1 LRAADTTGGVVK
13 RGPAALTLPS
23 TNNAWYG
30 LTDVQAGTLRTRL
43 NQTQQR
49 LYPEGLLAL
58 WTFDDGSLADRSGNG
73 FDLLQQNTTN
83 LVTFVTGGPCG
94 KAVRFPGISGS
105 LKMPYAPAFTVNSY
119 SVSLWVNLAAK
130 DIGHQGFFSTRVD
143 TGEAGAGGTFDFKFN
158 SGNFVSSYNSGNYG
172 ANIAQ
177 EQGGN
182 LTTGTWHMVTY
193 VVAPTRIDAYLDGVL
208 KGSTN
213 NIAGP
218 TLLTSGHLLTLGR
231 GVAVA
236 GDPNREMLGA
246 GSMIDD
252 VAVFARALSSNEVA
266 ALYVTVTAPQ
276 PPLRV
281 ASAALL
287 DLLGTSNTTT
297 SVTGGGTISNGVLT
311 VTDSLNPDADS
322 GMAMLTIDN
331 LALGGTN
338 LVYAC
343 TTDSATNDLVRVTGT
358 LSATN
363 TGTIA
368 LGHTSGNPLTTPFR
382 RTVMTYGTLA
392 PADAQRLAQWRV
404 TGDGISGSV
413 LRKVIIDTAN
423 QRVTVEVRHVGALL
437 LLY

>member
-1 LRAADTTGGVVK
+1 
-13 RGPAALTLPS
+13 
-23 TNNAWYG
+23 
-30 LTDVQAGTLRTRL
+30 
-43 NQTQQR
+43 
-49 LYPEGLLAL
+49 
-58 WTFDDGSLADRSGNG
+58 
-73 FDLLQQNTTN
+73 
-83 LVTFVTGGPCG
+83 
-94 KAVRFPGISGS
+94 
-105 LKMPYAPAFTVNSY
+105 MPYAPAFTVNSY

-130 DIGHQGFFSTRVD
+130 DIGHQAFISTRVD

-158 SGNFVSSYNSGNYG
+158 AGNFVSSYNVGNYG
-172 ANIAQ
+172 ASITP

-182 LTTGTWHMVTY
+182 LTTGTWHMVTC
-193 VVAPTRIDAYLDGVL
+193 VVSPTRIDAYLNGVL
-208 KGSTN
+208 KGYTN
-213 NIAGP
+213 NIVGP
-218 TLLTSGHLLTLGR
+218 TLLTAGHLLTLGR

-266 ALYVTVTAPQ
+266 ALYTTVTAPQ

-281 ASAALL
+281 ASAAVL

-297 SVTGGGTISNGVLT
+297 SVTGGGTISNGMLT
-311 VTDSLNPDADS
+311 VTDSLTPDVDS
-322 GMAMLTIDN
+322 GMAVLTIDN

-343 TTDSATNDLVRVTGT
+343 TTDAATNDLVRVTGT

-382 RTVMTYGTLA
+382 RTVMTYGTLDA
-392 PADAQRLAQWRV
+392 ADAQRLAQWRV
-404 TGDGISGSV
+404 TGDGVSGST

-423 QRVTVEVRHVGALL
+423 HRVNVEIRHVGSLL